1 LRENIAVTLKAA
13 HRLRAFGLGLLLL
26 ALPAC
31 GLSDYEKL
39 MGQAQEREAR
49 FREEQKYLAEPVKVP
64 KRKDKE
70 DREVAVADVFFRP
83 PKGIQSVG
91 QAVPGSSILWAFPRR
106 AASGDFDHIE
116 MAFGEDSKDF
126 ANEVLRNYQVV
137 QGTLQQRVR
146 QLQPPGRDAQTFD
159 TWEFDGSQYGYSV
172 NILRGSQPPTAV
184 IYVYAPRR
192 HSDLSK
198 VIDLSLESLAFG
210 RHASKARKQF
220 AQPTPWQLQGGRS
233 S

>member
-13 HRLRAFGLGLLLL
+13 RRFRAFGLGLLLL

-49 FREEQKYLAEPVKVP
+49 FREEQKYLAEPVKAP

-70 DREVAVADVFFRP
+70 DHEVAVADVFFRP

-91 QAVPGSSILWAFPRR
+91 QAVAGSSILWAFPRR
-106 AASGDFDHIE
+106 AATGDFDHIE

-137 QGTLQQRVR
+137 GTVQPRVW
-146 QLQPPGRDAQTFD
+146 QLQPLGRDPQTFD

-184 IYVYAPRR
+184 IYVYARGR
-192 HSDLSK
+192 HTDLAK
-198 VIDLSLESLAFG
+198 MIVLSLESLAFG
-210 RHASKARKQF
+210 RQAAKARKQF
-220 AQPTPWQLQGGRS
+220 AQPIPWQLQGGRS